1 MREVKKIRN
10 NKVAI
15 IEEGIG
21 IYSHSNNNKLTIK
34 QQIRYFFT
42 SILGSPMQYKA
53 IGDNPNIN
61 YAIVGNKNLYE
72 TLEKSRGQNVFA
84 QNKNLLFSSTEDF

>member
-1 MREVKKIRN
+1 
-10 NKVAI
+10 
-15 IEEGIG
+15 
-21 IYSHSNNNKLTIK
+21 
-34 QQIRYFFT
+34 
-42 SILGSPMQYKA
+42 MQYKA

-84 QNKNLLFSSTEDF
+84 QNKNLLFSSTEDFLKRYLGTSFSYREQISYI